1 VLHFVSDQESVAY
14 KEALKLNTIFHS
26 RCDLHQLRSQAHS
39 RSWQIVLTENEV
51 SKYVQKM
58 IGCCSTGLTLDEQIA
73 EAELMKGEQAE
84 KTVQLRRVKTRPP
97 PVPALNGAMD
107 LNGT

>member
-1 VLHFVSDQESVAY
+1 LPE
-14 KEALKLNTIFHS
+14 
-26 RCDLHQLRSQAHS
+26 LRSSQSPTALANS
-39 RSWQIVLTENEV
+39 TANTDRERSVEKT
-51 SKYVQKM
+51 M
-58 IGCCSTGLTLDEQIA
+58 FGGCCCSTGLTLDEQIA

-84 KTVQLRRVKTRPP
+84 KTVLLRRVKTRPP